1 MALALVVYLL
11 GVLSFLNFIMEVN
24 YSTGRGLTVTPK
36 QAFLAVTWPWETAKA
51 TFHKVMILI
60 GA

>member
-24 YSTGRGLTVTPK
+24 YSTGRGLTVTRNRRS
-36 QAFLAVTWPWETAKA
+36 WPLRGRGRPPRRPSTR
-51 TFHKVMILI
+51 
-60 GA
+60 